1 MNEYEETKSK
11 FGKNLNITKLIFNMS
26 PLQEL
31 QQKIIKA
38 VPDIES
44 VRFVLCQDKLET
56 VNFGC
61 QEEYHKTVGRP
72 ITLED
77 VLMTCYKNKIELDY
91 CQYNDGKSL
100 TFWKAKFGI
109 TLREIRK
116 ERVIW
121 LLNTPLHLQSE
132 ETISEINKLIK

>member
-1 MNEYEETKSK
+1 
-11 FGKNLNITKLIFNMS
+11 MS

-38 VPDIES
+38 VPDINS

-61 QEEYHKTVGRP
+61 PEEYHKTSGRN
-72 ITLED
+72 IGLED
-77 VLMTCYKNKIELDY
+77 VLIAL
-91 CQYNDGKSL
+91 GKEDKPLSERINIDE
-100 TFWKAKFGI
+100 TGQFGKRCVI
-109 TLREIRK
+109 TENFK
-116 ERVIW
+116 W

-132 ETISEINKLIK
+132 ETISALNKLIK